1 MIAQW
6 WESSDLLK
14 TYEKRFPAWVCSSKR
29 LLQEEHSL
37 FLPQVSSFLV
47 PAPLLL
53 LLSLSLSIFFSLLL
67 AENTTPHSNTS
78 ELEAASWSKE
88 MNVNP
93 SSAVDLDHLAWNLA
107 LTLYFHIV
115 WIICLFDPHFLA
127 TAEKPSFLIFG
138 SLPIT
143 NRTEQSNLCCPQTL
157 SEMHTCVLALNF
169 RIICQLL
176 LGEAIIAM
184 YF

>member
-1 MIAQW
+1 MRRGFLLGFVLPRGFYRRNIV
-6 WESSDLLK
+6 SSSLRFLL
-14 TYEKRFPAWVCSSKR
+14 
-29 LLQEEHSL
+29 SL
-37 FLPQVSSFLV
+37 FQPLFSFF
-47 PAPLLL
+47 
-53 LLSLSLSIFFSLLL
+53 SLSLSIFFSLLL

-169 RIICQLL
+169 RIIC
-176 LGEAIIAM
+176 
-184 YF
+184 